1 MSFLKA
7 LTAFLGLPVRA
18 ARHLITPANS
28 TLQRLQFA
36 DAQIDEICRISGVA
50 GASVGVIRNGTLI
63 HAHYYGFSDVK
74 SQIPADVHT
83 IYGIGSI
90 TKSFIGATIAQLVH
104 ESKDSADGLTF
115 DTLVRDVLPEFNHDN
130 PIINNTLTVT
140 DILTH
145 RCGLAPLGAMN
156 LAFQGDGDM
165 LLPKDSLFQIV
176 NHLQSIFPLRQ
187 SWSYFVW
194 GYAMAGAIIEKLTDK
209 PLAQAVAERLFR
221 PLGMNETYFNPADV
235 DPGQLARP
243 YAGLS
248 DGSAF
253 PLPKM
258 QVFEG
263 TFFEASGGIYSSLHD
278 LSKWCSEMLRSIR
291 DAREGKSGIL
301 KEVPYLISNL
311 IPIQNPSIR
320 ERSYGL
326 GWIRTQLPGLV
337 GIMGDNAGLWS
348 VKDSP
353 VLGTEETPVFMLYHQ
368 GSTVGYYSHVT
379 LFPDT
384 DTSVVI
390 LTNSIALSDAAD
402 WISRTVIQALLGLED
417 GNDYVALA
425 KEANKLSVAEYDQL
439 AADLHRLRTTCSL
452 DNTNPARG
460 PVAMRGLLGRYLSK
474 SKPFFIDIL
483 PGAGDGNDL
492 KMSFKGLADQTYDLR
507 PLCGD
512 TYEWVLTHDQSKKRG
527 RYNQVDLPFYL
538 IRFNEP
544 QGSLS
549 WTVDPNLSK
558 PEGDEVFWKTAGG
571 KEGHQKP
578 LNELIEKSD

>member
-1 MSFLKA
+1 MRIL
-7 LTAFLGLPVRA
+7 V
-18 ARHLITPANS
+18 TPAKP

-36 DAQIDEICRISGVA
+36 DAQIDEICRVSGVA
-50 GASVGVIRNGTLI
+50 GASVGVVRNGTLI
-63 HAHYYGFSDVK
+63 HTHYYGFSDIK
-74 SQIPADVHT
+74 NQIPADVHT
-83 IYGIGSI
+83 VYGIGSV
-90 TKSFIGATIAQLVH
+90 TKSFISATIAQLVH
-104 ESKDSADGLTF
+104 ESKGSTNGLTF
-115 DTLVRDVLPEFNHDN
+115 DTPVRDVLPEFNHDN
-130 PIINNTLTVT
+130 PIINNTLTLT

-145 RCGLAPLGAMN
+145 RSGLASLGAMN

-176 NHLQSIFPLRQ
+176 NHLKPIFPLRQ

-194 GYAMAGAIIEKLTDK
+194 GYAIAGAIIEKIAGQ

-221 PLGMNETYFNPADV
+221 PLGMNETYFNPADAY
-235 DPGQLARP
+235 PGQLARP

-278 LSKWCSEMLRSIR
+278 MSKWCSTMLRSIR

-348 VKDSP
+348 VEDSP
-353 VLGTEETPVFMLYHQ
+353 ILGTDDTPVFMLYHQ
-368 GSTVGYYSHVT
+368 GSTVGYFSHVT
-379 LFPDT
+379 LFPDI

-390 LTNSIALSDAAD
+390 LTNSISLSDAAD
-402 WISRTVIQALLGLED
+402 WISRTVIQALLGLKD

-425 KEANKLSVAEYDQL
+425 KEANKVSVAEYDQL
-439 AADLHRLRTTCSL
+439 AADLDRLRTTCSL

-460 PVAMRGLLGRYLSK
+460 PAAVRSLGGRYLSK

-483 PGAGDGNDL
+483 PGDSDGMDL
-492 KMSFKGLADQTYDLR
+492 KMRFQGLADQTYDLR
-507 PLCGD
+507 TLCGD
-512 TYEWVLTHDQSKKRG
+512 TYEWGLTHDQSKKRG

-538 IRFNEP
+538 INFDEA

-549 WTVDPNLSK
+549 WTVDPDLPK
-558 PEGDEVFWKTAGG
+558 PEGDEVFWKIADGDD
-571 KEGHQKP
+571 ENQKP
-578 LNELIEKSD
+578 LS